1 MGGAPFEGA
10 LILATVLPTL
20 PITYVCAGF
29 GAATISLS
37 AAEIAAR
44 ISAASSASR
53 SASSLPE
60 RYALEGAEP
69 GVEIADIAA

>member
-1 MGGAPFEGA
+1 MGGALFDGA
-10 LILATVLPTL
+10 LILATVRPTL

-53 SASSLPE
+53 SASSLSE

-69 GVEIADIAA
+69 GVEVADIAA